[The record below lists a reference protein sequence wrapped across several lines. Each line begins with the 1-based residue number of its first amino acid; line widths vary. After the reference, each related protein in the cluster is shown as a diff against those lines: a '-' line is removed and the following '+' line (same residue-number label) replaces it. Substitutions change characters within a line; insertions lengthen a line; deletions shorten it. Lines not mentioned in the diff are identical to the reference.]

1 MNDEQ
6 MYKVKEKTQWDED
19 RRKWKLPP
27 FIIKAKE
34 VQFPKLGNNA
44 NDFIKEELENNEIQ
58 FNVMDMSGNN
68 HNSLIM

>member
-6 MYKVKEKTQWDED
+6 MYKVKERTTWDED
-19 RRKWKLPP
+19 RRKWKLAP

-44 NDFIKEELENNEIQ
+44 NDFIREELENNEIQ
-58 FNVMDMSGNN
+58 FNVNDLNGSTN
-68 HNSLIM
+68 HSLIM

>member
-19 RRKWKLPP
+19 KRKWRLPP

-34 VQFPKLGNNA
+34 VQFPKLGNA

-58 FNVMDMSGNN
+58 FNVMDMNG
-68 HNSLIM
+68 

>member
-19 RRKWKLPP
+19 RRKWKLAP

-34 VQFPKLGNNA
+34 VQFPKLNNA
-44 NDFIKEELENNEIQ
+44 NEFIKEEQENNEIH
-58 FNVMDMSGNN
+58 FSGMDMNDNN
-68 HNSLIM
+68 HN